1 MPKTPMTTNST
12 ITAKSPKPSGRKAKL
27 SQPIILEEALNL
39 LRETGNDLSIRQ
51 LAQRLNTVPGNL
63 YTYFPSKEALLDA
76 LAEYA
81 LQSMDIALNPK
92 LPWDEQIKQ
101 WMQHF
106 RQAIKNR
113 PELMLLMGL
122 AGTSPSTLRKIQRIA
137 QLMQDAGLDEQRAV
151 HHAQGLLWT
160 VMSFSFFE
168 SQASD
173 PKVIEQLKQ
182 AGDHEEYRDVMRHM
196 AIDSLEPLWQATLE
210 RNIDGIRLQ
219 VNDKKKMLLLSNT
232 NNSTP

>member
-1 MPKTPMTTNST
+1 MPETTLAEPVAARS
-12 ITAKSPKPSGRKAKL
+12 SGRPAKL
-27 SQPIILEEALNL
+27 SKLLILDTALLL
-39 LRETGNDLSIRQ
+39 LREGKGQDLSIRQ

-81 LQSMDIALNPK
+81 LQSLDIDMNPV
-92 LPWDEQIKQ
+92 LEWDGQIAQ
-101 WMQHF
+101 WMETF
-106 RQAIKNR
+106 RQALKTR

-137 QLMQDAGLDEQRAV
+137 QLMQDAGLDAQRAV

-160 VMSFSFFE
+160 VMSYTLFE
-168 SQASD
+168 MQASD
-173 PKVIEQLKQ
+173 PKVVDQLRH
-182 AGDHEEYRDVMRHM
+182 AGAHEEYREVMQHL
-196 AIDSLEPLWQATLE
+196 AVDSLEPLWRATLM

-219 VNDKKKMLLLSNT
+219 VEKAAK
-232 NNSTP
+232 P

>member
-1 MPKTPMTTNST
+1 MPDTSMTTAAGKA
-12 ITAKSPKPSGRKAKL
+12 AKSPRPSGRKAKL
-27 SQPIILEEALNL
+27 SHPQILEEALNL

-92 LPWDEQIKQ
+92 LPWDEQIRL

-106 RQAIKNR
+106 RQAIKKR

-182 AGDHEEYRDVMRHM
+182 AGDHDEYRDVLRHM
-196 AIDSLEPLWQATLE
+196 AIDSLEPLWLATLE

-219 VNDKKKMLLLSNT
+219 VNENQ
-232 NNSTP
+232 